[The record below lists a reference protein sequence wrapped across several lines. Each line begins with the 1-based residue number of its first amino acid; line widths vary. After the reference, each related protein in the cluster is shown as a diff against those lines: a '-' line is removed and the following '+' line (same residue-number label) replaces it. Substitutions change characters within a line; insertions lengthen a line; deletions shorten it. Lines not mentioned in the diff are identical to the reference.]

1 MQIKFYWNKNEVP
14 FFNGFLFC
22 FCHKLAQSI
31 WETGSTLTNPSE
43 FASAMDNSELEM
55 FGFTDD
61 FIFDLWGAISDAKQ
75 GRLKK
80 AQEFNEQF

>member
-1 MQIKFYWNKNEVP
+1 
-14 FFNGFLFC
+14 
-22 FCHKLAQSI
+22 
-31 WETGSTLTNPSE
+31 
-43 FASAMDNSELEM
+43 MDRSELEM

-80 AQEFNEQF
+80 TQEFNEQF